1 MFIVIIGCGRL
12 GSKLAS
18 DLSND
23 GHDIS
28 IVDNSEENL
37 ERLGSG
43 FNGRRIKGVEIDLDI
58 LLEAGIK
65 STDVFLAV
73 TPDDNINIMASQ
85 IAKNIFGIK
94 KVMARSNDPSRN
106 IVYKKLG
113 IEAVSTTQLG
123 ANIIKNKIQYNRCNT
138 IIALDD
144 NISII
149 KVPILRGKA
158 YKLRYIEEKYN
169 CIISSVLREGNLE
182 LPQKYD
188 DIKFGDV
195 ILCAISKN
203 DRNKMVQDFTGDV
216 IE

>member
-1 MFIVIIGCGRL
+1 MYIVIVGCGRL
-12 GSKLAS
+12 GSKLAN

-43 FNGRRIKGVEIDLDI
+43 FNGHRVKGVEIDHDI
-58 LLEAGIK
+58 LLEAGIA
-65 STDVFLAV
+65 SADVFLAV

-85 IAKNIFGIK
+85 IAKNIFGVK
-94 KVMARSNDPSRN
+94 KVMARSNDPSRD

-113 IEAVSTTQLG
+113 IEAVNTTQLG
-123 ANIIKNKIQYNRCNT
+123 ATIIKNRIQFNWCNT

-149 KVPILRGKA
+149 KVPILKCRP
-158 YKLRYIEEKYN
+158 YKLRDIEKKYN
-169 CIISSVLREGNLE
+169 CIISSIIRDGNLE
-182 LPQKYD
+182 LPQKED
-188 DIKFGDV
+188 DVNVGDV
-195 ILCAISKN
+195 ILCSIGKK
-203 DRNKMVQDFTGDV
+203 DRDKIVQAFAGEM

>member
-28 IVDNSEENL
+28 IVDNCEENL
-37 ERLGSG
+37 ERLGTG
-43 FNGRRIKGVEIDLDI
+43 FNGRLIKGVEIDHDI
-58 LLEAGIK
+58 LLEAGIM
-65 STDVFLAV
+65 SADVFLAM

-85 IAKNIFGIK
+85 IAKNIFGTK
-94 KVMARSNDPSRN
+94 KVMARVNDPSKD
-106 IVYKKLG
+106 IIYKKLG
-113 IEAVSTTQLG
+113 IEAVSATQIG
-123 ANIIKNKIQYNRCNT
+123 ANIIKNRITDNWYNT

-149 KVPILRGKA
+149 EIPILKGNS
-158 YKLRYIEEKYN
+158 YKLKDIDEKYN
-169 CIISSVLREGNLE
+169 CIISSVLRGENIRI
-182 LPQKYD
+182 PQKD
-188 DIKFGDV
+188 DIIYVGDV
-195 ILCAISKN
+195 IHCSIGKK
-203 DRNKMVQDFTGDV
+203 DRAKLVQGLMGEM